1 MKEKEGRKYK
11 TVAHND
17 SNWLQ
22 YTHTHSVYI
31 IENGGENTKEKEGRK
46 YKTVAHND
54 SNWLQYTHT
63 HSVYIIENGGEKT

>member
-31 IENGGENTKEKEGRK
+31 IENGGENMKEKEGRR
-46 YKTVAHND
+46 
-54 SNWLQYTHT
+54 
-63 HSVYIIENGGEKT
+63 